1 MMFSRDAEKMMSFVG
16 SQSEFRGEL
25 TVMGTLRMDGAVI
38 GTVQAEEVILSEAAI
53 IKGDIQA
60 MKIIV
65 GGEVEGN
72 IRAPELVEI
81 RSKGKV
87 RGDIFTNNLLVMEG
101 GEFNG
106 KIEMKTEGSKVL
118 EFEPK
123 GLQLSIN
130 RR

>member
-1 MMFSRDAEKMMSFVG
+1 MFSRDAEKMMSFVG